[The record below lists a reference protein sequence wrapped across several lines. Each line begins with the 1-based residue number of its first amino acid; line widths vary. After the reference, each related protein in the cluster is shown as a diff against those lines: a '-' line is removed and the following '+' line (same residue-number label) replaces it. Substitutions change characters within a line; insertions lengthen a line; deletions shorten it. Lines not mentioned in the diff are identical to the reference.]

1 VRSSHTPRALPAL
14 LLGGALC
21 LAATAHGQPAAR
33 SPYTEVF
40 YPSAGLRIHAY
51 LYRPDGP
58 GPFPVVIY
66 NHGSRVGRE
75 WQPMPFEHIGGL
87 FTRARYVVLVPERR
101 GYGRSDGPTWAADV
115 GGDKGR
121 AVGRLEAETDD
132 VLAALPF
139 LRTLPFADASRVGIM
154 GWSFGGIVTMFAVSR
169 SGAFAVAID
178 QAGGALTWNGNAGIR
193 GALAAAAER
202 TTTPT
207 LLQVAE
213 NDRTTD
219 SITTLGAIFQ
229 KRGVSHRMVI
239 YGPFGP
245 PQTLGPG
252 APGHQIFSARG
263 MHVWQA
269 DVLEFLG
276 RHLGPGMPKP

>member
-1 VRSSHTPRALPAL
+1 VGSSHTPLALPAL
-14 LLGGALC
+14 LRGVALC
-21 LAATAHGQPAAR
+21 LAATAHGQPATR
-33 SPYTEVF
+33 SPYTEAF

-87 FTRARYVVLVPERR
+87 LTRAGYVTR
-101 GYGRSDGPTWAADV
+101 
-115 GGDKGR
+115 
-121 AVGRLEAETDD
+121 
-132 VLAALPF
+132 
-139 LRTLPFADASRVGIM
+139 RVGIM

-169 SGAFAVAID
+169 SEAFAVAID
-178 QAGGALTWNGNAGIR
+178 QAGGALTWNGNPSIR
-193 GALAAAAER
+193 GALTAAASR

-219 SITTLGAIFQ
+219 SITTLGAILQ
-229 KRGVSHRMVI
+229 KREMPHGIAISA
-239 YGPFGP
+239 PFGP
-245 PQTLGPG
+245 AQALRPG
-252 APGHQIFSARG
+252 A
-263 MHVWQA
+263 
-269 DVLEFLG
+269 LEFLG
-276 RHLGPGMPKP
+276 RHLGPDTPKR